1 MQFEIVIV
9 GGGIVGLQTA
19 WHLRE
24 AGIRRIAVIE
34 QGAAGSGAT
43 SHGAGFLSH
52 FTWNPVDARLVR
64 RSAELYAAQQA
75 ELGGSFFRVTGS
87 YLLVSQ
93 APAGVSGTG
102 PAGPAG
108 RFNVPEAGAAARQA
122 AGNPKGHRATGRQD
136 RPDQD
141 RQDPPGA
148 GQPEGPLPDPAAV
161 AAQMA
166 ARAAMVRREGIAV
179 EDVAPAEGAAQLPGW
194 NWADVVAAWFV
205 PGDGTLLPGEVARTL
220 ARRLRQREVTVLE
233 ETAVEE
239 LGLGHGRG
247 GPAVAGV
254 RTAAGPIAADA
265 VVVATG
271 VWTRPLLQ
279 TAGLD
284 APIKPYRTQ
293 LSFWAL
299 PEGMAPGDVPPLH
312 DVTGEYYWL
321 PREGLLAVGDGTQLV
336 EQDPR
341 AFRRE
346 PDPAFLEA
354 SRRRLEHRLPAARG
368 AQLVRGWAHLCD
380 ATPDRRP
387 LLGPYGGVEG
397 LHLAVGFNGFGV
409 MRAPA
414 VGELVARF
422 VLGEEP
428 ALGGRPL
435 EGAET
440 LRAARFSG
448 FVDFPMA
455 QGFNTAGES
464 PAGTPP
470 SVPKE

>member
-1 MQFEIVIV
+1 MQFEVVIV
-9 GGGIVGLQTA
+9 GGGIAGLQAA

-24 AGIRRIAVIE
+24 TGIRRIAVIE
-34 QGAAGSGAT
+34 QGAVGGGAT
-43 SHGAGFLSH
+43 AHGAGFLSH
-52 FTWNPVDARLVR
+52 FTWNPLDAHLVR

-87 YLLVSQ
+87 YVVVSRAVPQ
-93 APAGVSGTG
+93 PGASGHGRAAAGMARARTRQEPRAEAPAPPHRAGEPAQAAATG
-102 PAGPAG
+102 GQANQGGELDQEPMDEAG
-108 RFNVPEAGAAARQA
+108 REHRAEQVARQ
-122 AGNPKGHRATGRQD
+122 
-136 RPDQD
+136 
-141 RQDPPGA
+141 
-148 GQPEGPLPDPAAV
+148 L
-161 AAQMA
+161 A
-166 ARAAMVRREGIAV
+166 ARAAMVREAGIAV
-179 EDVAPAEGAAQLPGW
+179 HDLTPAEGATAVPAW
-194 NWADVVAAWFV
+194 NWADVEAAWFV

-220 ARRLRQREVTVLE
+220 ARRLRQREVAILE
-233 ETAVEE
+233 ETPALE
-239 LGLGHGRG
+239 LGLGHGAG

-254 RTAAGPIAADA
+254 RTPQGPVAADA

-271 VWTRPLLQ
+271 VWTRRLLQ

-299 PEGMAPGDVPPLH
+299 PGDLDPSTVPPLH

-321 PREGLLAVGDGTQLV
+321 PREGFLAVGDGTQLV
-336 EQDPR
+336 EQDPA

-346 PDPAFLEA
+346 PDPEFIAA
-354 SRRRLEHRLPAARG
+354 CRARLEHRLPAARG
-368 AQLVRGWAHLCD
+368 AELVRGWAHLCD

-435 EGAET
+435 EGTEA
-440 LRAARFSG
+440 LRASRFSG
-448 FVDFPMA
+448 YTDFEMG
-455 QGFNTAGES
+455 QGFNTAGE
-464 PAGTPP
+464 G
-470 SVPKE
+470 

>member
-1 MQFEIVIV
+1 MQFEVVIV
-9 GGGIVGLQTA
+9 GGGIAGLQAA

-24 AGIRRIAVIE
+24 MGIRRIAVIE
-34 QGAAGSGAT
+34 QGAVGGGAT

-52 FTWNPVDARLVR
+52 FTWNPLDAHLVR

-87 YLLVSQ
+87 YVVVSRTVPRPGASGHGGTVTGVPGSRARQ
-93 APAGVSGTG
+93 EAPAEVPAPARRAGV
-102 PAGPAG
+102 PAQ
-108 RFNVPEAGAAARQA
+108 AAATSGQANQGGEASQESMVEGVTRQ
-122 AGNPKGHRATGRQD
+122 
-136 RPDQD
+136 
-141 RQDPPGA
+141 
-148 GQPEGPLPDPAAV
+148 L
-161 AAQMA
+161 A
-166 ARAAMVRREGIAV
+166 ARAAMVREAGIAV
-179 EDVAPAEGAAQLPGW
+179 HDLTPAEGAVAVPAW
-194 NWADVVAAWFV
+194 NWADVEAAWFV

-220 ARRLRQREVTVLE
+220 ARRLRQREVAILE
-233 ETAVEE
+233 ETPALE
-239 LGLGHGRG
+239 LGLGRG
-247 GPAVAGV
+247 AAGPVVAGV
-254 RTAAGPIAADA
+254 RTPAGPVAADA

-271 VWTRPLLQ
+271 VWTRRLLQ

-299 PEGMAPGDVPPLH
+299 PAGLDPSTVPPLH

-321 PREGLLAVGDGTQLV
+321 PREGFLAVGDGTQLV
-336 EQDPR
+336 EQDPA

-346 PDPAFLEA
+346 PDPEFIAA
-354 SRRRLEHRLPAARG
+354 CRARLEHRLPAARG
-368 AQLVRGWAHLCD
+368 AELVRGWAHLCD

-387 LLGPYGGVEG
+387 LLGPYGGVES

-435 EGAET
+435 EGTEA
-440 LRAARFSG
+440 LRASRFSG
-448 FVDFPMA
+448 YTDFEMG
-455 QGFNTAGES
+455 QGFNTAGE
-464 PAGTPP
+464 G
-470 SVPKE
+470 